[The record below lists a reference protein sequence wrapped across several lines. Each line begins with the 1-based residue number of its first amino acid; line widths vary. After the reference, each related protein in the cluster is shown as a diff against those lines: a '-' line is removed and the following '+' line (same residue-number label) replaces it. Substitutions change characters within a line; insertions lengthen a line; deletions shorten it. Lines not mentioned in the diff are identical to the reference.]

1 MSVTGEVFRVEFENH
16 NGDHV
21 ELGVATLGED
31 EIERFEWANDEGES
45 GIAFVYKSGVRRYIP
60 ECRLYAV
67 DWRLVPAKTD

>member
-1 MSVTGEVFRVEFENH
+1 MSLKVEVFRVEFESH

-31 EIERFEWANDEGES
+31 EIEGFAWGDDADS
-45 GIAFVYKSGVRRYIP
+45 GISFIYKFGVRRYIP

-67 DWRLVPAKTD
+67 DWRLVPAKSD